1 MNTKFQE
8 DHKRISGIWQRV
20 AHTHRWA
27 GNAEVPLTMHLAR
40 TSHVVKQALEQ
51 ALDFDPSHIRI
62 LFAALEPEGIIQSS
76 LSKLYKVDPAAITR
90 TIQTMEREGLVY
102 RAADP
107 NDNRSMRIFVTEK
120 GQLLAHTL
128 PGKIAAFEAMLT
140 EGLTD
145 DEILGMHR
153 ILTHMDS
160 RLTST
165 GNAGFYNKEGKS
177 DSNESEL
184 NK

>member
-1 MNTKFQE
+1 MNPKFLE
-8 DHKRISGIWQRV
+8 EHKKITGIWQRV
-20 AHTHRWA
+20 SQTHRWA

-40 TSHVVKQALEQ
+40 TSHMVKQALEQ
-51 ALDFDPSHIRI
+51 AIAFDPSHIRI
-62 LFAALEPEGIIQSS
+62 LFAALEPEGITQSS

-90 TIQTMEREGLVY
+90 TIQTMERDGLVY
-102 RAADP
+102 RATDP

-120 GQLLAHTL
+120 GQLLAYTL
-128 PGKIAAFEAMLT
+128 PGKIAAFESMLT

-145 DEILGMHR
+145 EEITLVHR
-153 ILTHMDS
+153 LLTHMEG

-165 GNAGFYNKEGKS
+165 GSAGFFNKEGKS